1 MQARSFAA
9 TVVLAGLLLIF
20 AGISHAGGMMHKSG
34 GDDGSA
40 NMTTETTPPD
50 HGSAMEGEYGPT
62 PGDEGEYNEAVGA
75 GTLPISDDTNPAE
88 SEEDPW
94 HTEPAGE

>member
-20 AGISHAGGMMHKSG
+20 AGISQAGGMMHKSG

-40 NMTTETTPPD
+40 SMTTETTPPD
-50 HGSAMEGEYGPT
+50 HGSAMEDEYGPT
-62 PGDEGEYNEAVGA
+62 LGDDGEYNEAVGA

>member
-20 AGISHAGGMMHKSG
+20 AGISQAGGMMHKSG

-40 NMTTETTPPD
+40 SMTTATTPPD
-50 HGSAMEGEYGPT
+50 HGSAMEDEYGPT
-62 PGDEGEYNEAVGA
+62 LGDDGEYNEAVGA
-75 GTLPISDDTNPAE
+75 GTLPISDDTNSAE
-88 SEEDPW
+88 SEEDPF
-94 HTEPAGE
+94 HAESDGG

>member
-34 GDDGSA
+34 GD
-40 NMTTETTPPD
+40 
-50 HGSAMEGEYGPT
+50 
-62 PGDEGEYNEAVGA
+62 EGEYNEAVGA
-75 GTLPISDDTNPAE
+75 GTLPITDDTNPAE